1 MKPLLLLLPLALVA
15 CSKDRGPDAV
25 AAYPDLYLCQLE
37 GGYEKIENDYERRAV
52 EGEIARRGL
61 QCYQG
66 TVRKPDSPLF
76 R

>member
-1 MKPLLLLLPLALVA
+1 MTRLLLILPLALAA

-37 GGYEKIENDYERRAV
+37 GGQEKIENDYERRAV

-61 QCYQG
+61 ECYRG
-66 TVRKPDSPLF
+66 TIKTDSPLF